1 MLVFKT
7 VRELQQFLSTVASN
21 SIGFVPTMGALHQG
35 HLSLIEK
42 SQQQNELTVCSVF
55 VNPTQFNNKEDLLN
69 YPRNISADIQF
80 LAYFDC
86 DNEEKRVV
94 LFLPSENEIYP
105 NKIEKSYDFG
115 NLSLVMEAQHRPG
128 HFNGVAMVIERFFD
142 IVQPT
147 KAYFGEKD
155 FQQLAVV
162 RNLVKQLNL
171 SVQIIGCPIV
181 REVNDLA
188 MSSRNERLTPEQK
201 EQAANIYKFLQDAK
215 QQAKTLTVE
224 EVKNNFIIA
233 IKNIPALQLE
243 YLEIADGNTL
253 LSINDWSETNYCV
266 AFVAV
271 FVGNVRLIDNVTLHK
286 D

>member
-1 MLVFKT
+1 MLIFKT
-7 VRELQQFLSTVASN
+7 VVELQQFLFSCINKT
-21 SIGFVPTMGALHQG
+21 IGFVPTMGALHQG
-35 HLSLIEK
+35 HISLMDKAIEE
-42 SQQQNELTVCSVF
+42 NDLMVCSIF
-55 VNPTQFNNKEDLLN
+55 VNPTQFNNKEDLEK
-69 YPRNISADIQF
+69 YPRHTDKDLALIQNAFADDAKLVI
-80 LAYFDC
+80 
-86 DNEEKRVV
+86 
-94 LFLPSENEIYP
+94 FLPDVTEIYP

-128 HFNGVAMVIERFFD
+128 HFDGVGMVLERFFD

-162 RNLVKQLNL
+162 RNLVKQLKL
-171 SVQIIGCPIV
+171 PVQIIGCPIV
-181 REVNDLA
+181 REANGLA
-188 MSSRNERLTPEQK
+188 MSSRNERLTSEQK
-201 EQAANIYKFLQDAK
+201 EQAANIYKLLQTIK

-224 EVKNNFIIA
+224 EVKNNFTNV

-253 LSINDWSETNYCV
+253 TSIENWEETTYCV

-271 FVGNVRLIDNVTLHK
+271 FVGNVRLIDNVTLY
-286 D
+286 

>member
-1 MLVFKT
+1 MLIFKT
-7 VRELQQFLSTVASN
+7 VVELQQFLFSCTN
-21 SIGFVPTMGALHQG
+21 KTIGFVPTMGALHQG
-35 HLSLIEK
+35 HLSLMAKAIEE
-42 SQQQNELTVCSVF
+42 NDLMVCSIF
-55 VNPTQFNNKEDLLN
+55 VNPTQFNNKEDLEK
-69 YPRNISADIQF
+69 YPRHTDKDLALIQNAFADDAKLVI
-80 LAYFDC
+80 
-86 DNEEKRVV
+86 
-94 LFLPSENEIYP
+94 FLPDVTEIYP

-128 HFNGVAMVIERFFD
+128 HFDGVGMVLERFFD

-162 RNLVKQLNL
+162 RNLVKQLKL
-171 SVQIIGCPIV
+171 PVQIIGCPIV
-181 REVNDLA
+181 REANGLA
-188 MSSRNERLTPEQK
+188 MSSRNERLTSEQK
-201 EQAANIYKFLQDAK
+201 EQAANIYKLLQTAK

-224 EVKNNFIIA
+224 EVKNNFTNV

-253 LSINDWSETNYCV
+253 TSIENWEETTYCV

-271 FVGNVRLIDNVTLHK
+271 FVGNVRLIDNVTLY
-286 D
+286 

>member
-1 MLVFKT
+1 MLIFKT
-7 VRELQQFLSTVASN
+7 VVELQQFLLSCANKT
-21 SIGFVPTMGALHQG
+21 IGFVPTMGALHQG
-35 HLSLIEK
+35 HLSLMAKAIEE
-42 SQQQNELTVCSVF
+42 NDLMVCSIF
-55 VNPTQFNNKEDLLN
+55 VNPTQFNNKEDLEK
-69 YPRNISADIQF
+69 YPRHTDKDLALIQNAFADDTKLVI
-80 LAYFDC
+80 
-86 DNEEKRVV
+86 
-94 LFLPSENEIYP
+94 FLPDVKEIYP

-128 HFNGVAMVIERFFD
+128 HFDGVGMVLERFFD
-142 IVQPT
+142 VVQPT

-162 RNLVKQLNL
+162 RNLVKQLML
-171 SVQIIGCPIV
+171 PVQIIGCSIV
-181 REVNDLA
+181 REANGLA

-215 QQAKTLTVE
+215 QQAKKLTVE
-224 EVKNNFIIA
+224 EVKNNFISA

-253 LSINDWSETNYCV
+253 IPITNWEETTYCV

-271 FVGNVRLIDNVTLHK
+271 FVGNVRLIDNVTLYS
-286 D
+286 

>member
-21 SIGFVPTMGALHQG
+21 STGFVPTMGALHQG

-80 LAYFDC
+80 LACFDC

-105 NKIEKSYDFG
+105 NKIEKNYDFG

-181 REVNDLA
+181 REANNLA

-201 EQAANIYKFLQDAK
+201 EQAANIYKFLQHAK
-215 QQAKTLTVE
+215 QHAKTLTVE
-224 EVKNNFIIA
+224 EVKNNFVDS
-233 IKNIPALQLE
+233 IKNIPTLQLE
-243 YLEIADGNTL
+243 YFEIADGNTL
-253 LSINDWSETNYCV
+253 LSINNWSETNYCV

-271 FVGNVRLIDNVTLHK
+271 FVGNVRLIDNVTLYV
-286 D
+286 

>member
-1 MLVFKT
+1 MLIFKT
-7 VRELQQFLSTVASN
+7 VVELQQFLLSCANKT
-21 SIGFVPTMGALHQG
+21 IGFVPTMGALHQG
-35 HLSLIEK
+35 HLSLMAKAIEE
-42 SQQQNELTVCSVF
+42 NDLMVCSIF
-55 VNPTQFNNKEDLLN
+55 VNPTQFNNKEDLEK
-69 YPRNISADIQF
+69 YPRHTDKDLALIQNAFADDAKLVI
-80 LAYFDC
+80 
-86 DNEEKRVV
+86 
-94 LFLPSENEIYP
+94 FLPDVTEIYP

-128 HFNGVAMVIERFFD
+128 HFDGVGMVLERFFD

-162 RNLVKQLNL
+162 RNLVKQLKL
-171 SVQIIGCPIV
+171 PVQIIGCPIV
-181 REVNDLA
+181 REANGLA
-188 MSSRNERLTPEQK
+188 MSSRNERLTTEQK
-201 EQAANIYKFLQDAK
+201 EQAANIYKLLQITK

-224 EVKNNFIIA
+224 EVKNNFTNV

-253 LSINDWSETNYCV
+253 TSIENWEETTYCV

-271 FVGNVRLIDNVTLHK
+271 FVGNVRLIDNVTLY
-286 D
+286 

>member
-1 MLVFKT
+1 MLIFKT
-7 VRELQQFLSTVASN
+7 VVELQQFLFSCKNKTM
-21 SIGFVPTMGALHQG
+21 GFVPTMGALHQG
-35 HLSLIEK
+35 HLSLMAKAIEE
-42 SQQQNELTVCSVF
+42 NDLMVCSIF
-55 VNPTQFNNKEDLLN
+55 INPTQFNNKEDLEK
-69 YPRNISADIQF
+69 YPRHTDKDLALIKNAFADDAKLII
-80 LAYFDC
+80 
-86 DNEEKRVV
+86 
-94 LFLPSENEIYP
+94 FLPDVTEIYP

-128 HFNGVAMVIERFFD
+128 HFDGVGMVLERFFD

-162 RNLVKQLNL
+162 RNLVKQLKL
-171 SVQIIGCPIV
+171 SVQIIGCHIV
-181 REVNDLA
+181 REVNGLA

-224 EVKNNFIIA
+224 EVKNNFTNA
-233 IKNIPALQLE
+233 IKNISALQLD

-253 LSINDWSETNYCV
+253 ILIENWEETTYCV

-271 FVGNVRLIDNVTLHK
+271 FVGNVRLIDNVTLYA
-286 D
+286 

>member
-1 MLVFKT
+1 MLIFKT
-7 VRELQQFLSTVASN
+7 VVELQQFLFSCKNKT
-21 SIGFVPTMGALHQG
+21 IGFVPTMGALHQG
-35 HLSLIEK
+35 HISLMEKAIEE
-42 SQQQNELTVCSVF
+42 NDIMVCSIF
-55 VNPTQFNNKEDLLN
+55 VNPTQFNNKEDLEK
-69 YPRNISADIQF
+69 YPRHTDKDLALIQHAFADDAKLVI
-80 LAYFDC
+80 
-86 DNEEKRVV
+86 
-94 LFLPSENEIYP
+94 FLPDVIEIYP

-128 HFNGVAMVIERFFD
+128 HFDGVGMVLERFFD
-142 IVQPT
+142 ILQPT

-162 RNLVKQLNL
+162 RNLVKQLKL
-171 SVQIIGCPIV
+171 PVQIIGCPIV
-181 REVNDLA
+181 REANGLA

-224 EVKNNFIIA
+224 EVKNNFTNA

-243 YLEIADGNTL
+243 YLEIADGSTL
-253 LSINDWSETNYCV
+253 TSIENWEETTYCV

-271 FVGNVRLIDNVTLHK
+271 FVGNVRLIDNVTLYS
-286 D
+286 

>member
-1 MLVFKT
+1 MLIFKT
-7 VRELQQFLSTVASN
+7 VVELQQFLFSCENKT
-21 SIGFVPTMGALHQG
+21 IGFVPTMGALHQG
-35 HLSLIEK
+35 HLSLMEKAIEE
-42 SQQQNELTVCSVF
+42 NDLMVCSIF
-55 VNPTQFNNKEDLLN
+55 VNPTQFNNKEDLEK
-69 YPRNISADIQF
+69 YPRHTDKDLALIQHAFADDAKLII
-80 LAYFDC
+80 
-86 DNEEKRVV
+86 
-94 LFLPSENEIYP
+94 FLPDVIEIYP

-128 HFNGVAMVIERFFD
+128 HFDGVGMVLERFFD

-162 RNLVKQLNL
+162 RNLVKQLKL
-171 SVQIIGCPIV
+171 PVQIIGCPIV
-181 REVNDLA
+181 REANGLA

-215 QQAKTLTVE
+215 QQATTLTVE
-224 EVKNNFIIA
+224 EVKNNFTNA
-233 IKNIPALQLE
+233 IKNISTLQLE

-253 LSINDWSETNYCV
+253 TSIENWEETTYCV

-271 FVGNVRLIDNVTLHK
+271 FVGNVRLIDNVTLYCN
-286 D
+286 

>member
-1 MLVFKT
+1 MLIFKT
-7 VRELQQFLSTVASN
+7 VVELQQFLFSCINKT
-21 SIGFVPTMGALHQG
+21 IGFVPTMGALHQG
-35 HLSLIEK
+35 HISLMEKAIEE
-42 SQQQNELTVCSVF
+42 NDLMVCSIF
-55 VNPTQFNNKEDLLN
+55 VNPTQFNNKEDLEK
-69 YPRNISADIQF
+69 YPRHTDKDIALIQNAFADDAKLVI
-80 LAYFDC
+80 
-86 DNEEKRVV
+86 
-94 LFLPSENEIYP
+94 FLPDVTEIYP

-128 HFNGVAMVIERFFD
+128 HFDGVGMVLERFFD

-162 RNLVKQLNL
+162 RNLVKQLKL
-171 SVQIIGCPIV
+171 PVQIIGCPIV
-181 REVNDLA
+181 REANGLA
-188 MSSRNERLTPEQK
+188 MSSRNERLTSEQK
-201 EQAANIYKFLQDAK
+201 EQAANIYKLLQTIK

-224 EVKNNFIIA
+224 EVKNNFTNV

-253 LSINDWSETNYCV
+253 TSIKNWEETTYCV

-271 FVGNVRLIDNVTLHK
+271 FVGNVRLIDNVTLY
-286 D
+286 

>member
-1 MLVFKT
+1 MLVYKT
-7 VRELQQFLSTVASN
+7 VKELQQFLFTVASN

-55 VNPTQFNNKEDLLN
+55 VNPAQFNKQEDLLN
-69 YPRNISADIQF
+69 YPRNILADIQ
-80 LAYFDC
+80 LLESLDC
-86 DNEEKRVV
+86 DNEKKRVV

-105 NKIEKSYDFG
+105 IKSTKNYDFG

-142 IVQPT
+142 IIQPT

-181 REVNDLA
+181 REANNLA
-188 MSSRNERLTPEQK
+188 MSSRNERLTSDQK
-201 EQAANIYKFLQDAK
+201 EQAAHIYKFLQIAK

-224 EVKNNFIIA
+224 QVKNNFVNS
-233 IKNIPALQLE
+233 IKNISALQLE
-243 YLEIADGNTL
+243 YLEIANGNTL
-253 LSINDWSETNYCV
+253 TSIENWEDTTYCV

-271 FVGNVRLIDNVTLHK
+271 FVGNVRLIDNVTLYK
-286 D
+286 A

>member
-21 SIGFVPTMGALHQG
+21 SIGFVPTMGALHRG

-69 YPRNISADIQF
+69 YPRNILADIQF
-80 LAYFDC
+80 LACFDC
-86 DNEEKRVV
+86 DNEEKRIV

-181 REVNDLA
+181 REANNLA

-215 QQAKTLTVE
+215 QQAETRTVN
-224 EVKNNFIIA
+224 EVKNNFVES

-253 LSINDWSETNYCV
+253 LSINDWSETTYCV

-271 FVGNVRLIDNVTLHK
+271 FVGNVRLIDNVTLYK